1 MVKRNTESRAGSAG
15 IANTAPA
22 APQGRPLNQAGR
34 PTAAE
39 LERRK
44 AKIMEVATDLF
55 VHHGYAATSLVDIA
69 KGAGVATRTLYQHF
83 GDKETLFRDVIFARE
98 TGAVIPA
105 PVLEN
110 GETLMAALM
119 KTAGYMHTYSL
130 RPRPIDLMRL
140 MIAESKRFP
149 ELIRGVATGAFARF
163 RRNIA
168 RMFESLARA
177 KLIPESDYD
186 RLAELFSDLIL
197 GSAPVMTY
205 AEWITART
213 SEPDIEER
221 VRLFILGA
229 FGPAVARKAEVKQAR
244 LPRARRAASAFPE
257 DDGIRA
263 EGGPGLS

>member
-1 MVKRNTESRAGSAG
+1 MAPPERRA
-15 IANTAPA
+15 
-22 APQGRPLNQAGR
+22 NQAGR

-44 AKIMEVATDLF
+44 AKVMEVATELF

-83 GDKETLFRDVIFARE
+83 GDKEALFRDVIFARD
-98 TGAVIPA
+98 TGAILAA
-105 PVLEN
+105 PVLET
-110 GETLMAALM
+110 GDTLQSALM
-119 KTAGYMHTYSL
+119 KTARYMHTYSL

-149 ELIRGVATGAFARF
+149 ELMRGVATAAFARF

-168 RMFESLARA
+168 RMFESLAKA
-177 KLIPESDYD
+177 KLIPDGDND
-186 RLAELFSDLIL
+186 RRSELFSDLIL

-221 VRLFILGA
+221 VTLFILGA
-229 FGPAVARKAEVKQAR
+229 FGPGVARKAGVKKAK
-244 LPRARRAASAFPE
+244 LPKAVSRSQSVEAPGRIVIE
-257 DDGIRA
+257 D
-263 EGGPGLS
+263 

>member
-1 MVKRNTESRAGSAG
+1 M
-15 IANTAPA
+15 AP
-22 APQGRPLNQAGR
+22 PERPANQAGR

-44 AKIMEVATDLF
+44 AKVMEVATELF

-69 KGAGVATRTLYQHF
+69 RGAGVATRTLYQHF
-83 GDKETLFRDVIFARE
+83 GDKEALFRDVIFARD
-98 TGAVIPA
+98 TGAILAP
-105 PVLEN
+105 PVLET
-110 GETLMAALM
+110 GDTLQSALM
-119 KTAGYMHTYSL
+119 KTARYMHTYSL

-149 ELIRGVATGAFARF
+149 ELMRGVATAAFARF

-168 RMFESLARA
+168 RMFESLVKA
-177 KLIPESDYD
+177 KLIPDGDND
-186 RLAELFSDLIL
+186 RRSELFSDLIL

-221 VRLFILGA
+221 VKLFILGA
-229 FGPAVARKAEVKQAR
+229 FGPGVARKADLKKAKLPKASSRSHNIQSSAR
-244 LPRARRAASAFPE
+244 AVTE
-257 DDGIRA
+257 D
-263 EGGPGLS
+263 